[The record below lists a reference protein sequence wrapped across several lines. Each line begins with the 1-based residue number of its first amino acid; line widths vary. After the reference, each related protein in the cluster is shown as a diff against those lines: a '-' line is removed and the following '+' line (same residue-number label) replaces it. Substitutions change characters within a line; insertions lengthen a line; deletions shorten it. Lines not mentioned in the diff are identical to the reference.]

1 MRRAVVS
8 VLLTAALVAACSG
21 ESEQLP
27 PGPGAVASTSTAP
40 TTTSVE
46 AACALSDKLVPACGV
61 LWGISTNPA
70 TQATLQ
76 AAEKDTGRTF
86 DLVYRYHDIVADFPD
101 DDERAVVREGRALHI
116 AIAAREYGEGE
127 DTVSYADI
135 ARGTY
140 DASLR
145 RQATGLASLNAP
157 VFVTFEQEANQRR
170 KLGVRGSAEDFKA
183 AWRHVHEVYKAEGA
197 TNAVWVWVMTGA
209 AENLSRA
216 GQLWPGN
223 DVVDW
228 ISWNVYNGSG
238 CNSGKVKPAS
248 YETFE
253 QGLKPFYDWVRR
265 SGPALGIDPDKPM
278 MISESGSV
286 IYRDDLARTAGWYR
300 QIPEVLPRYP
310 QVKAIALWASS
321 TSEAC
326 DYRFHRYPEVAQAVA
341 EIAKSPLLRRRVE
354 FPPPS

>member
-1 MRRAVVS
+1 M
-8 VLLTAALVAACSG
+8 
-21 ESEQLP
+21 
-27 PGPGAVASTSTAP
+27 
-40 TTTSVE
+40 
-46 AACALSDKLVPACGV
+46 

-76 AAEKDTGRTF
+76 AAEKDAGRTF

-101 DDERAVVREGRALHI
+101 DDERAVVREGRTLHI

-170 KLGVRGSAEDFKA
+170 KRRARLSRGLQGRLAACPRGLQGRGRDERRVGLGHDGRCGEP
-183 AWRHVHEVYKAEGA
+183 E
-197 TNAVWVWVMTGA
+197 
-209 AENLSRA
+209 RA

-265 SGPALGIDPDKPM
+265 SGPALGID
-278 MISESGSV
+278 
-286 IYRDDLARTAGWYR
+286 RTSR
-300 QIPEVLPRYP
+300 
-310 QVKAIALWASS
+310 
-321 TSEAC
+321 
-326 DYRFHRYPEVAQAVA
+326 
-341 EIAKSPLLRRRVE
+341 
-354 FPPPS
+354 